1 MKHNFK
7 QLMVKMSY
15 MNINGRWDKQE
26 LKYDG
31 VIIGSGLVIVAL
43 IYIFRNELMALVA

>member
-1 MKHNFK
+1 MKHKFK

-15 MNINGRWDKQE
+15 MKINGHWDKQE

-31 VIIGSGLVIVAL
+31 AIIGGALAVIAL
-43 IYIFRNELMALVA
+43 IYIFRNELMALAA